1 MRGDGD
7 VAVDVRDDEVAVL
20 VPAPQLRRVELGD
33 GLLVEDVRVRD
44 AVDAADAGEAGVVA
58 VLVHVRR
65 VDGECRLREIL
76 GELPRQHH
84 PELGRV
90 LRAADAG
97 DGVVEE
103 PPVDCGEPTGLGVG
117 AAAAADEGV
126 DRGGVDPLVAE
137 HVEDDAAAEVELVV
151 DVRELEELRRVVEE
165 AVLEARGLVLEE
177 ADLGRG
183 GPGVDD

>member
-1 MRGDGD
+1 M
-7 VAVDVRDDEVAVL
+7 
-20 VPAPQLRRVELGD
+20 
-33 GLLVEDVRVRD
+33 RD

-65 VDGECRLREIL
+65 VDGECRLRELL

-183 GPGVDD
+183 GPGVDDEDAVHFVVRDSWLVVRGSCYQPMRVGMPAADISALIWAMV